1 MSENSS
7 LLFSLEA
14 GVATI
19 RFNRPQVFNS
29 VNKEVALAL
38 QQRLRECQQNP
49 EVRAVLLTGTGKAF
63 CAGQDLAEITGPDS
77 PEVAEIVEQLYNP
90 IVELIRALDKPVV
103 AAVNGVAAGAG
114 ANLALACDI
123 VVARE
128 SASFIQAF
136 SRIGLIPDS
145 AGTYFLPRL
154 IGLQRSSALMMTGDK
169 VSAPE
174 AVQMGMI
181 YKTFPDDQFDAEVD
195 ALVRKLA
202 AMPTK
207 GLAYTKQLLN
217 GTFSNT
223 LTQQLRA
230 EADYQLRAGS
240 TADYKEGVSAFME
253 KRQPTFTGN

>member
-1 MSENSS
+1 MSETSS

-136 SRIGLIPDS
+136 SKIGLIPDS

-154 IGLQRSSALMMTGDK
+154 VGLQRATALMMTGDK

-181 YKTFPDDQFDAEVD
+181 YKTFADDQFDAEVD

-253 KRQPTFTGN
+253 KRQPTFTGQ